1 MNLKDL
7 FGGSEDNKKS
17 VSAPK
22 SNIMLILIIVFVLLC
37 LIGYFIYKANK
48 FVGTGGILIT
58 AGPYNY
64 HVFTKNDSIKY
75 NTTGQIDYLIIGGGG
90 SGGNVHGGGGG
101 AGRVISGTID
111 VTGISYPIVV
121 GNGGIQPIMDSTTI
135 GYDRPVT
142 IDVIGYNIPV
152 TIDVIGKSYPIVVGN
167 GGIQPIMNSTQDCKG
182 QDSSAFGVN
191 AEGGG
196 YGGGA
201 GTGPASSGGSG
212 GGGAGYI
219 TGNNKPV
226 INGGIANGSNGL
238 GNKGGDGNADL
249 IAGGGGGGGGSNSS
263 GENGLLN
270 RGDLTAQGGKG
281 GLGTNKYSEWLNV
294 IKNNMPQTWKD
305 AIGIGYI
312 AAGGGGGSWATEI
325 QLGGNGGGGN
335 GGSWQGSGSNVKL
348 NIDPT
353 KGVQNTGSGGGGGG
367 SNNRLGAPG
376 GSGLVIIRYK
386 N

>member
-7 FGGSEDNKKS
+7 FGGLEDNNKS
-17 VSAPK
+17 ISAPK
-22 SNIMLILIIVFVLLC
+22 LNIMLILIIVFVLLC
-37 LIGYFIYKANK
+37 IIGYFIYKANK

-64 HVFTKNDSIKY
+64 HVFTKNNSIIF
-75 NTTGQIDYLIIGGGG
+75 NTTGQVEYLIIGGGG
-90 SGGNVHGGGGG
+90 SGGNNHGGGGG
-101 AGRVISGTID
+101 AGRVISG
-111 VTGISYPIVV
+111 
-121 GNGGIQPIMDSTTI
+121 
-135 GYDRPVT
+135 
-142 IDVIGYNIPV
+142 

-167 GGIQPIMNSTQDCKG
+167 GGIQPIMNSTTDCKG
-182 QDSSAFGVN
+182 QDSSVFDII

-201 GTGPASSGGSG
+201 GSGPASSGGSG
-212 GGGAGYI
+212 GGGSGYNRGDARNGPAGGGSGY
-219 TGNNKPV
+219 NNSNDKEDPIMSIFGVNDKAV
-226 INGGIANGSNGL
+226 INAAIANDKAVINAAIANSSIGL
-238 GNKGGDGNADL
+238 GNKGGEGNQDV

-263 GENGLLN
+263 GENGLSN
-270 RGDLTAQGGKG
+270 KGDLTAQGGKG
-281 GLGTNKYSEWLNV
+281 GSGTNKYSEWLTV
-294 IKNNMPQTWKD
+294 IKDNMPQTWKN

-335 GGSWQGSGSNVKL
+335 GGSWQGNGNNVQL

-353 KGVQNTGSGGGGGG
+353 RGVQNTGSGGGGGG
-367 SNNRLGAPG
+367 SNDRLGAPG